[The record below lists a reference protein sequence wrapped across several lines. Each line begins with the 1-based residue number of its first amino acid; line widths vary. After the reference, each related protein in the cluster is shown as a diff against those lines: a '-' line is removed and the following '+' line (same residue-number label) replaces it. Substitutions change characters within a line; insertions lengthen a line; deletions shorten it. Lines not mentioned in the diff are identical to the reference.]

1 MRRHQVGCHD
11 AEGSGGVYA
20 GEEVRVVADAAQGVR
35 ILDQDAGKVRT
46 DGSRIKSGPV
56 PYYDVDALP
65 CGTGADDTDGLGMA
79 GVRHKEG
86 VGLGTGVPAHGDGF
100 RRGRSFIQQGGIGDR
115 QPRQGGH
122 HGLEVHEHFQ
132 PSLGDFR
139 LIGRIGRV
147 PAWVFQN
154 VAQDDGRSNG
164 AVVSLADEG
173 FQELVF
179 SKDGTEFLQGFR
191 FRFGGGKVQRG
202 FHADVSGDDV
212 RDEFFKRF
220 IAEAFEH
227 FPAFFPLGADMPAG
241 KV

>member
-1 MRRHQVGCHD
+1 MRR
-11 AEGSGGVYA
+11 
-20 GEEVRVVADAAQGVR
+20 
-35 ILDQDAGKVRT
+35 
-46 DGSRIKSGPV
+46 
-56 PYYDVDALP
+56 
-65 CGTGADDTDGLGMA
+65 TGADDTDGLGMA

-100 RRGRSFIQQGGIGDR
+100 RRGRSFIQQGGIGGR
-115 QPRQGGH
+115 QPSRGGTWSP
-122 HGLEVHEHFQ
+122 VHEHFQ

-191 FRFGGGKVQRG
+191 FDLAAGRSRG
-202 FHADVSGDDV
+202 AFMRMSAGTMSAMSSSSVS
-212 RDEFFKRF
+212 
-220 IAEAFEH
+220 
-227 FPAFFPLGADMPAG
+227 
-241 KV
+241 